1 MRVKNQERYENWK
14 KSNVDPYGKGIFAFA
29 EAWANLMERDIENG
43 AKLVDIAA
51 KLSNDADAEGITGF
65 MYGAAVSI
73 LSECW
78 IYGEDLRRWHNK
90 DYGYVGNGV
99 VNPAVIT
106 IGKQKEA
113 SERIHSNA

>member
-14 KSNVDPYGKGIFAFA
+14 KSNVDPYGVAIFEFA
-29 EAWANLMERDIENG
+29 ETWATLMEEQIEKG
-43 AKLVDIAA
+43 EKLEDIAG
-51 KLSNDADAEGITGF
+51 KLSHEADEDGITGF

>member
-1 MRVKNQERYENWK
+1 MEEQIE
-14 KSNVDPYGKGIFAFA
+14 KG
-29 EAWANLMERDIENG
+29 E
-43 AKLVDIAA
+43 KLEDIAG
-51 KLSNDADAEGITGF
+51 KLSQEADEDGITGF

-106 IGKQKEA
+106 IGKQEEA